1 MNRIIHVNAG
11 KVDARY
17 EARDEYGCRINAV
30 RANTYSGALL
40 QLVEHEEALSDNASA
55 DYDIDKI
62 VADYLK
68 HEGGE

>member
-30 RANTYSGALL
+30 RSDTYSGAVM
-40 QLVEHEEALSDNASA
+40 QLGVWEQTMSMES
-55 DYDIDKI
+55 DYDIDEI
-62 VADYLK
+62 VADFLK
-68 HEGGE
+68 HEGC